1 MIIRRFPLRFCRL
14 SQASASCSLRPGR
27 DPVVLENLLQLVLGV
42 VRIVD
47 NHPVATGTVGAV
59 VVLAAA
65 VPVRAVVVAAA
76 TVPIRAVVVAAAA
89 VPIRAV
95 VVAAAAVPIR
105 AVVVAAAAVPI

>member
-42 VRIVD
+42 VRIVV

-65 VPVRAVVVAAA
+65 VP
-76 TVPIRAVVVAAAA
+76 IRAVVVAAAA
-89 VPIRAV
+89 IPVRAA
-95 VVAAAAVPIR
+95 VVAAASAPPRVE
-105 AVVVAAAAVPI
+105 ALALGANLDAAPVT